1 MLDKKLLNITTVL
14 FLAVLM
20 AALDIAIIGPALPA
34 IQQSFSVNDDALSW
48 VFGIY
53 ILFQLLGAPIIAKL
67 SDRYGRRK
75 TFFYCVAFFGFSSLI
90 VAASSNFYILLIG
103 RSLQGFSAGGILPVS
118 TAIIADSFPAKH
130 RGKALGLIGAV
141 FGLAFLLGPILGA
154 LLLNFGWNWL
164 FIINIPIVIYVCL
177 QSLRFLPNDKA
188 TRPSTVD
195 LLGAFFLFLTL
206 TSFAYA
212 ISQIDSASLSSSLM
226 SNTTVTLFIIFLI
239 SFMLFIFR
247 ENTAK
252 DPIISLEILGSKQLV
267 IIWCIAIVTGL
278 VEAGMVF
285 LPSVAVN
292 QFNVL
297 DTTASLMLLPLVA
310 ALIIGSLV
318 SGILSDNLSPIF
330 IIQISLALLIFSFL
344 FFSYSNLSY
353 SVFYIAGM
361 IIGLSIAGIMTAL
374 RVLLISSSSKNNR
387 GSNQGILALFLSIGR
402 LIGASLVGAVMA
414 SEINSVVGFQKA
426 LLVTTG
432 LIGIALIVS
441 ANLKFR

>member
-1 MLDKKLLNITTVL
+1 MLNKNLLSITTIL

-34 IQQSFSVNDDALSW
+34 IQQSFVVDDNALSW

-75 TFFYCVAFFGFSSLI
+75 VFVYCVAFFGFSSLI
-90 VAASSNFYILLIG
+90 VAASGNFYMLLLG

-118 TAIIADSFPAKH
+118 SAIIADSFPEKH

-141 FGLAFLLGPILGA
+141 FGLAFLLGAILGG
-154 LLLNFGWNWL
+154 LLLSFGWNWL
-164 FIINIPIVIYVCL
+164 FLINIPIVIYVCL
-177 QSLRFLPNDKA
+177 QSLKLLPHDQAN
-188 TRPSTVD
+188 RPLTVD
-195 LLGAFFLFLTL
+195 FLGAFLLFSMLA
-206 TSFAYA
+206 SFAYT

-226 SNTTVTLFIIFLI
+226 SNRTILLFIIFLI
-239 SFMLFIFR
+239 SFVLFIFR
-247 ENTAK
+247 ESSVE
-252 DPIISLEILGSKQLV
+252 DPIISIEILESKQLI
-267 IIWCIAIVTGL
+267 IIWSIAIVTGL

-297 DTTASLMLLPLVA
+297 DTTASLMLLPLVI

-318 SGILSDNLSPIF
+318 SGILSDNFSPIF

-344 FFSYSNLSY
+344 LFSYSSLSY
-353 SVFYIAGM
+353 HIFYISGI

-374 RVLLISSSSKNNR
+374 RVLLISNSSKDNR

-402 LIGASLVGAVMA
+402 LIGASLVGAIMA

-426 LLVTTG
+426 LLVSTG
-432 LIGIALIVS
+432 LIGVALIVS
-441 ANLKFR
+441 ANFKFR